1 MQDYSYLLYNDLK
14 QIIKDVINAQN
25 PTDVIG
31 GVVLSTN
38 PLTITTDR
46 QEDPIPTS
54 LVTVPGAYGERE
66 YEDVIL
72 EVTEGTAEVIGSE
85 TPCHVDLAGK
95 TIKAKLKFDNSLQE
109 GDGVLMVKGQDGQRH
124 IVIGKN

>member
-14 QIIKDVINAQN
+14 RIAKDVYEAQN
-25 PTDVIG
+25 PTDTIG
-31 GVVLSTN
+31 GVVLSTD
-38 PLTITTDR
+38 PLTITTNK

-54 LVTVPGAYGERE
+54 LVTVPSAYGERV

-72 EVTEGTAEVIGSE
+72 EVTEGTAEVIGCE

-95 TIKAKLKFDNSLQE
+95 TIKARLRFDNSLKE
-109 GDGVLMVKGQDGQRH
+109 GDSVLMVKGQDGQRH